1 MELEQLK
8 FLSTDQVRNIASEF
22 GTPLYVY
29 SQQEIEK
36 RCDIA
41 LSFPNEYGLIAR
53 YAMKANP
60 NSTILKIMR
69 RKGIHIDASSIYEVE
84 RALAIGFK
92 PEEIMLTSQD
102 HMLSKLKSE

>member
-8 FLSTDQVRNIASEF
+8 FLTPEAVRHIANEF
-22 GTPLYVY
+22 GSPVFVY
-29 SQQEIEK
+29 SQAEIEK

-41 LSFPNEYGLIAR
+41 LAFPNEYGLTAR

-60 NSTILKIMR
+60 NATILKIMR

-84 RALAIGFK
+84 STRDWI
-92 PEEIMLTSQD
+92 
-102 HMLSKLKSE
+102 